1 MSDRILDLRDTG
13 GLAPHS
19 YAFYA
24 LRELRR
30 GEAVRLLVPD
40 EPRLLMES
48 VALQLRQ
55 GIHWRLLEAGPPL
68 WTVEVRRREDVEA
81 SDLID
86 LLTRD
91 HLRIDRL
98 LAEALHSANRG
109 DAEAALS
116 PFRRFAA
123 CLRQHLAAE
132 NEIIAPRF
140 DLPRSPRGDDPT
152 SIMLREHEE
161 IEQQV
166 VMIEETVDEGAA
178 DAATLATFFAL
189 LSGQLAKHEGREE
202 NNLFPHWE
210 RLLKNLQG
218 EEQALF
224 AQVKGLVGEVR

>member
-1 MSDRILDLRDTG
+1 MPDRILDLRETG

-81 SDLID
+81 LDLID

-109 DAEAALS
+109 DAEAALA
-116 PFRRFAA
+116 PFRQFAA
-123 CLRQHLAAE
+123 CLRRHLEAE
-132 NEIIAPRF
+132 NEILAPRF

-152 SIMLREHEE
+152 SIMLREHDE

-166 VMIEETVDEGAA
+166 VMIEETVDEGLA
-178 DAATLATFFAL
+178 DAGTLATFFAL

-210 RLLKNLQG
+210 RLLRNLQG
-218 EEQALF
+218 EGQALF
-224 AQVKGLVGEVR
+224 ERVKGLVGEVR